1 MTLEELVN
9 LKILKELI
17 ITDGI
22 HDYTL
27 EKIETNYKN
36 DYPRTSYIFTDIN
49 TNVVNDISTIYYN
62 MCCPSLLNP
71 MKLRWLQTLSIK
83 KEPKMKTTF
92 KQEPTKILNNSFPK
106 FMKSKTTSVTV
117 LFFNEDS
124 GVVVVEDQCN
134 KVNQFS
140 NDWDISL
147 FEPIENCEVIFS
159 NKE

>member
-9 LKILKELI
+9 LKISKELI

-27 EKIETNYKN
+27 EKIESNYIN
-36 DYPRTSYIFTDIN
+36 DYPRTTYIFTDIN
-49 TNVVNDISTIYYN
+49 TNVVNNISTIYYN

-71 MKLRWLQTLSIK
+71 MKLRWLQILSIK
-83 KEPKMKTTF
+83 KETTF
-92 KQEPTKILNNSFPK
+92 KQEPTKTLNNSFPK
-106 FMKSKTTSVTV
+106 FMKSKTTSLTV

-124 GVVVVEDQCN
+124 GIVVVEDN
-134 KVNQFS
+134 SAWKVNDFS
-140 NDWDISL
+140 TTWAIYK
-147 FEPIENCEVIFS
+147 FEPIENCEVTFS